1 MTSKNV
7 LIIPCATQIGVEQY
21 NSLKFN
27 KYFKLTGASHND
39 SDDLFSNFIK
49 LNYALENPKFIDEIK
64 FIVKK
69 YNIDILLPS
78 HDEVL
83 YILKNIPELE
93 NIIPGSSKKIINT
106 CRFKSKTYDKLS
118 THPELLNSIPRYQ
131 TIKPGFLKPDK
142 GQGSKGGI
150 YINNDYVHCEYLP
163 GKEYTVDCFT
173 NHKNQLIYVNP
184 RLRKTVINGISETTS
199 IVDIPHVKQIATK
212 INTLFRFKGSWFF
225 QLKQD
230 KNNNLKFLEIAPRI
244 GGGSNINRLNGVN
257 LTLSDL
263 YQHLGYDINI
273 VPQNLITEVNRK
285 IPKYNL
291 NFDTLLVD
299 YDDTFGYIKDIL
311 YKLNKEIII
320 ITRSKV
326 KIKTI
331 IPHKTIYVKENQNK
345 SDIINSLNKP
355 HAIFIDDSF
364 KERKDVFLNCNI
376 PCLTPEETQYL
387 I

>member
-291 NFDTLLVD
+291 NFDTLFVNL
-299 YDDTFGYIKDIL
+299 FGPPNTIL
-311 YKLNKEIII
+311 
-320 ITRSKV
+320 
-326 KIKTI
+326 
-331 IPHKTIYVKENQNK
+331 
-345 SDIINSLNKP
+345 
-355 HAIFIDDSF
+355 A
-364 KERKDVFLNCNI
+364 
-376 PCLTPEETQYL
+376 
-387 I
+387 